1 MEEKKPRPWWLL
13 VLALLLLLA
22 LALALSDV
30 GGVSNLTYS
39 AG

>member
-13 VLALLLLLA
+13 VLALLLALA